1 MLSNSPKTINNDTAT
16 SVELIEEYRRQSA
29 LASSADR
36 ADIDLMDGLKRL
48 IEWRAAHKS
57 EVADR
62 RRAVG
67 LAA

>member
-36 ADIDLMDGLKRL
+36 ADINLMDFLDQIL
-48 IEWRAAHKS
+48 LDTEQAS
-57 EVADR
+57 D
-62 RRAVG
+62 
-67 LAA
+67 

>member
-36 ADIDLMDGLKRL
+36 ADIDLMDFLDQIL
-48 IEWRAAHKS
+48 LDQILLDTEQTP
-57 EVADR
+57 D
-62 RRAVG
+62 
-67 LAA
+67 